1 MLEPQLGTALAF
13 AVLPLAMIL
22 FRWIGKK
29 IRQTVGRLKDGRL
42 KNILLLEIY
51 TDTE

>member
-29 IRQTVGRLKDGRL
+29 IRQTVGRLEDGRL
-42 KNILLLEIY
+42 KNLLLLEVY
-51 TDTE
+51 TESE